1 LLSKGI
7 RRQIKDEIVK
17 KEISLGKKEIVRVT
31 FFKA

>member
-7 RRQIKDEIVK
+7 RRQIKDELLK
-17 KEISLGKKEIVRVT
+17 RSLGEKKEIVRVT